1 MNVSIIVPAYNVE
14 KYIAVCLNSLVNQS
28 LKSIEIIV
36 IDDGSVDRTQEI
48 IQEFANK
55 DARIKLII
63 QKNSGPSAA
72 RNKGLKIAQGEY
84 ISFVDADDYVD
95 SDYFEKLYSNITQ
108 NNCDIAVSSLVRKG
122 KVKNKIKLHYKNT
135 KIYQV
140 LDEKI
145 NACQVPKFCYACGK
159 LYKREL
165 IQDKFFIDGV
175 FFEDIFW
182 IPNVL
187 KNSNKLVTVPDA
199 LYYYR
204 VNDNSIVKSTPSEKK
219 QKDYY
224 FAKKY
229 IIKFFS
235 LNNLKLSEK
244 FRNVTKKTYYF
255 LRIPV
260 LKIKE
265 KNFINTCYLFSFLPI
280 FKFRD
285 FDAHYIFKLFFI
297 RLAIHHKA
305 EFNYIPAQFSGVNS
319 DKRTPELIVS
329 LTSYPARINY
339 VSTTINT
346 LLRQTVKPDRIVL
359 WLANDE
365 FKNKEADLPDNLIK
379 LKDLGLEIRWC
390 KNLYSYKKIV
400 PALQEFPNDIIV
412 TADDD
417 LYYDVDWLE
426 SLYNEYL
433 KNPSNIYVRR
443 AVRMK
448 ISDGKIADAYKRD
461 EAVKVNYKKASYS
474 NQLMGGSGCLF
485 PPHCLHSDVF
495 DEEKIMSII
504 PTHDDIYLW
513 VMAIL
518 NNTKIQVVT
527 GFDEEMLAVEDTIE
541 SGLCKINNKSGRGM
555 TPRDAFDRISSAYP
569 QIIDKIKND
578 DIISV

>member
-1 MNVSIIVPAYNVE
+1 M
-14 KYIAVCLNSLVNQS
+14 
-28 LKSIEIIV
+28 
-36 IDDGSVDRTQEI
+36 
-48 IQEFANK
+48 
-55 DARIKLII
+55 
-63 QKNSGPSAA
+63 
-72 RNKGLKIAQGEY
+72 
-84 ISFVDADDYVD
+84 
-95 SDYFEKLYSNITQ
+95 
-108 NNCDIAVSSLVRKG
+108 
-122 KVKNKIKLHYKNT
+122 
-135 KIYQV
+135 
-140 LDEKI
+140 
-145 NACQVPKFCYACGK
+145 
-159 LYKREL
+159 
-165 IQDKFFIDGV
+165 
-175 FFEDIFW
+175 
-182 IPNVL
+182 
-187 KNSNKLVTVPDA
+187 
-199 LYYYR
+199 
-204 VNDNSIVKSTPSEKK
+204 
-219 QKDYY
+219 
-224 FAKKY
+224 
-229 IIKFFS
+229 
-235 LNNLKLSEK
+235 
-244 FRNVTKKTYYF
+244 
-255 LRIPV
+255 
-260 LKIKE
+260 
-265 KNFINTCYLFSFLPI
+265 
-280 FKFRD
+280 
-285 FDAHYIFKLFFI
+285 FFI